1 MVRFFI
7 TRWLHDSIESVNSTS
22 ILRTTHLL
30 SIHSGGAMKYGC
42 YLYNFDLTYWFDTKA
57 QAEEYGLRSG
67 FQYTVVE
74 IYEDELGYN

>member
-1 MVRFFI
+1 M
-7 TRWLHDSIESVNSTS
+7 LPYEQGDHDDSIESVNSTS
-22 ILRTTHLL
+22 ILRTTHFL
-30 SIHSGGAMKYGC
+30 SFYSGDAMRYGC

-74 IYEDELGYN
+74 ICEDELGYN